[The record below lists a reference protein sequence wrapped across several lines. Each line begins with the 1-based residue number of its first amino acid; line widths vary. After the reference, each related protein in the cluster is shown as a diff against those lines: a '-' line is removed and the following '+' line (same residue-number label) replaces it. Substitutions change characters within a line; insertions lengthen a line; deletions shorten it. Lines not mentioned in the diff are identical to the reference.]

1 MCQSGV
7 VLECVINISEGRN
20 IDILRQLA
28 DGCAHDLLDVHVD
41 ADHNRSVFTLIG
53 IAAPRRLTKLAVQ
66 LLQLD
71 AHQGVHPRLGVVD
84 VVPFIALD
92 ESTMHDAILARDE
105 FAQWASAQLLVPCFA
120 YGAERALPDI
130 RRQAWTN
137 LQPQYGPSAPHSTA
151 GAMCVGARDLLAAY
165 NVWLNTK
172 TSEKDAR
179 SIAQSVRGDGIRTLA
194 LQVGNHWQISMNLL
208 DPGRVGPDIATDRVI
223 HFAKQ
228 NNVEIERCELVGL
241 ISHGALNKISQQRWE
256 ELDLSA
262 ERTIEFRCQH
272 GYTFTA

>member
-1 MCQSGV
+1 M
-7 VLECVINISEGRN
+7 LECVINISEGRN
-20 IDILRQLA
+20 IDILRQLV

-66 LLQLD
+66 LLHLD

-84 VVPFIALD
+84 VIPFIALD

-105 FAQWASAQLLVPCFA
+105 FAQWASAEFSVPCFV
-120 YGAERALPDI
+120 YGAERTLPDI

-151 GAMCVGARDLLAAY
+151 GAMCVGARDLLVAY

-179 SIAQSVRGDGIRTLA
+179 SIAQSVRIDSIRTLA
-194 LQVGNHWQISMNLL
+194 LRVRNHWQISMNLL

-228 NNVEIERCELVGL
+228 NNVEIDRCELVGL
-241 ISHGALNKISQQRWE
+241 ISQKALNKISQQRWE

-262 ERTIEFRCQH
+262 ERTIEIRRQH
-272 GYTFTA
+272 GYIFTA